1 MGRVSRRSAKTG
13 STKAGSTKAG
23 STKTGPAGTD
33 IAIVAVGRLRAG
45 PVRSLV
51 DEYLQRVA
59 WRIGEHE
66 VELATPAAGAERAR
80 QEAALLMAAV
90 PRDSALIAL
99 DPAGLNLTSEA
110 FAGRLQGFRD
120 AGRTVTFAIGG
131 AEGLDS
137 AVTGAAEARF
147 AFGPMTWPHALV
159 RVMLAEQLWRAYA
172 IVTGHPY
179 HRRDRTPAADRSSG
193 QR

>member
-1 MGRVSRRSAKTG
+1 MGRSSRRA
-13 STKAGSTKAG
+13 AN
-23 STKTGPAGTD
+23 TGPAVAD
-33 IAIVAVGRLRAG
+33 IAIVAVGRLRPG
-45 PVRSLV
+45 PLRSLV
-51 DEYLQRVA
+51 DDYLQRVA

-66 VELATPAAGAERAR
+66 VELAAPVTGAERAR

-99 DPAGLNLTSEA
+99 DPAGLSLTSEA
-110 FAGRLQGFRD
+110 FAGRLQGFRE

-131 AEGLDS
+131 AEGHGA
-137 AVTGAAEARF
+137 AVTGAAVARF

-159 RVMLAEQLWRAYA
+159 RVMLAEQLWRSYA

-179 HRRDRTPAADRSSG
+179 HRRDHSPAADRWSG